1 MMNDEEKLMND
12 KEKAENISEI
22 FELSRIKLFNIHAE
36 IFLEDSL

>member
-36 IFLEDSL
+36 IFLVDSL